1 MDNISMQSH
10 GIIAQSRKSLNV
22 SGVKEVLSFD
32 EETIQL
38 DTILG
43 RLTVKGDGLHI
54 ISFHA
59 ETGDLAAEGRFHA
72 FVYVSEQNSSGFWS
86 RLFR

>member
-10 GIIAQSRKSLNV
+10 GIIAQSRKNLNV

-38 DTILG
+38 DTVLG
-43 RLTVKGDGLHI
+43 RLTVKGDGMHI

-59 ETGDLAAEGRFHA
+59 ETGDLVAEGRLHA
-72 FVYVSEQNSSGFWS
+72 LVYVSEESSGGFWS